1 MYVNLDLPWAL
12 RQKKRTLKRLRE
24 MKWVL
29 VFTAMLQVSLSLRFP
44 AGGSLLMDHLNI
56 NHEKGRH
63 DVLRAFYFV
72 TLGLAMDP
80 RKLENAEKGRK
91 TLWANCGLSPTQF
104 HLPEA
109 DSAQVF
115 DGVITLSLTGRT
127 AQNDFS
133 ALLKR
138 LESPPAVLSN
148 TFYSFKQQ
156 SNEEVS
162 VRDPWGNIF
171 RVLQDPGAFDPR
183 GEQPGGA
190 TAALMPCT
198 LSDLTVHVSSAQ
210 KLPGIARF
218 YQKVFNTPVVAGLGL
233 QSSTP
238 SSSSSSSSS
247 DFVSVAM
254 SPYQTLTFKCRPTT
268 GTGFQ
273 GGPLAHSHDVL
284 DLDQAGN
291 IVANSGPH
299 ISMYVSEFSNAYQ
312 RGAALGAIFTNTRF
326 KRQAFNLDDA
336 REQSMFR
343 VLRIVDP
350 ADPDPK
356 TAEPLLMLE
365 HEVRSVLG
373 KDGKSLYKSCPFKEV
388 PADYVW

>member
-1 MYVNLDLPWAL
+1 
-12 RQKKRTLKRLRE
+12 

-29 VFTAMLQVSLSLRFP
+29 LFAAVLRVSLSLRFP

-63 DVLRAFYFV
+63 DLLRAFYFD

-80 RKLENAEKGRK
+80 RKIENAEKGRK

-115 DGVITLSLTGRT
+115 DGVITLSLTGS
-127 AQNDFS
+127 AGHNDFS
-133 ALLKR
+133 ALMKR

-148 TFYSFKQQ
+148 SLFSYKQT
-156 SNEEVS
+156 SNQEVS

-171 RVLQDPGAFDPR
+171 RVLLDPGAFDPR
-183 GEQPGGA
+183 GEQPGSA
-190 TAALMPCT
+190 TAVMPCT
-198 LSDLTVHVSSAQ
+198 LSDLTVHVSSVQ

-218 YQKVFNTPVVAGLGL
+218 YQQVFNTPVVAGLGL
-233 QSSTP
+233 QKTD
-238 SSSSSSSSS
+238 S

-273 GGPLAHSHDVL
+273 DGPSADPHDVL
-284 DLDQAGN
+284 DLDESGKA
-291 IVANSGPH
+291 VANAGPH
-299 ISMYVSEFSNAYQ
+299 ISIYVNDFSHTYQ

-343 VLRIVDP
+343 VLRIADP